1 MFLAECFTFSFVS
14 VLWDFKIGP
23 ECIFFILQK
32 NAFFSKSRRPKISN
46 GESWKGVEGI
56 IRYRT

>member
-32 NAFFSKSRRPKISN
+32 NAFFQNPDGLKSVT
-46 GESWKGVEGI
+46 ESHGKA
-56 IRYRT
+56 